1 MEPSKQSNE
10 VDPAE
15 ELEVLRAEIK
25 RLREELARLR
35 EELRRSRRDHHE
47 VPPHHL

>member
-1 MEPSKQSNE
+1 VDVVDEGASIDE
-10 VDPAE
+10 VAE
-15 ELEVLRAEIK
+15 AEALRAEVK